1 MKELKYILLA
11 IFPVLLLAGCAEE
24 MPNST
29 LNTYPTFI
37 FEGDDVIELEPG
49 EEYVEPGVT
58 ALEGDQELEV
68 TTTVASRFRGYS
80 GSTVGSDPDTYFV
93 IYSAETSKGFSN
105 TASRT
110 VIVPPE
116 AGDLVTSIS
125 GRYNSKVVRSSN
137 GETYENIDVWIWPVG
152 ANQYEISGVIGHFYA
167 DGRAYG
173 DLYLGIGCVIT
184 VNDLSAGDITS
195 TTATFPGFGIQAD
208 IVTGTFAVNAGAKT
222 INYTAQGNFANSEF
236 VVSMVQK

>member
-1 MKELKYILLA
+1 MKELKYILFA
-11 IFPVLLLAGCAEE
+11 ILPVLLLSSCAEE

-37 FEGDDVIELEPG
+37 FEGDDVIILEPG
-49 EEYVEPGVT
+49 EVYVEPGVT

-68 TTTVASRFRGYS
+68 STSVASRFRGYS
-80 GSTVGSDPDTYFV
+80 GSTVGTDPDTYYV

-125 GRYNSKVVRSSN
+125 GIYSGKVTRTSN
-137 GETYENIDVWIWPVG
+137 GETYENIPIWIWPVG
-152 ANQYEISGVIGHFYA
+152 TNQYEISGVIGHFYA

-173 DLYLGIGCVIT
+173 DLYLAIGTVIT
-184 VNDLSAGDITS
+184 VNDLGAGDIT
-195 TTATFPGFGIQAD
+195 ATQATVPGFGIHAD
-208 IVTGTFAVNAGAKT
+208 IVVSTFAVNAGAKT
-222 INYTAQGNFANSEF
+222 INYTAQGDFANSEF
-236 VVSMVQK
+236 VISLIQQ

>member
-1 MKELKYILLA
+1 MKQLKYILLA
-11 IFPVLLLAGCAEE
+11 VLPVLLLGGCAEE

-68 TTTVASRFRGYS
+68 STSVASRFRGYT

-116 AGDLVTSIS
+116 AGDLVTSLS
-125 GRYNSKVVRSSN
+125 GRYNSTVTRTSN

-152 ANQYEISGVIGHFYA
+152 ANKFQMTGVIGHFYA

-173 DLYLGIGCVIT
+173 DLYLGVGTVIT
-184 VNDLSAGDITS
+184 VNDLSAGDIT
-195 TTATFPGFGIQAD
+195 ATQALFPAFGIHAD
-208 IVTGTFAVNAGAKT
+208 IVTSSFAVNAGAKT
-222 INYTAQGNFANSEF
+222 INYTAQGDFANSEF
-236 VVSMVQK
+236 VISMVQK